1 MTSINAFVGHSFTEE
16 DDALVAAILTYLAQV
31 ASLHP
36 GFTWVHAKHPEPIS
50 VNEKV
55 LALLEGKDLF
65 IGICTRKELVVEWSA
80 LSSSWWKRDAL
91 FAKESDFEWKTSD
104 WIIQEIG
111 LAIGRGMK
119 IILLIEDGIR
129 RPGALQGN
137 LEHIPLSRSTPE
149 KSFGTLLGMLTALLP
164 HSGVGQAAGQQTMP
178 ASSSS
183 ASSKGGTAEHDW
195 ITPKPDWKKGDFE
208 FGMMQCIATN
218 NESAKRDV
226 DEKFLA
232 SDVGASQQRRD
243 EWAAYKEYMCILFGR
258 GGNIAKLEGIA
269 SGLPDS
275 DDAVEYLARAYEHYE
290 EYQKAAPALR
300 NAAEKA
306 KLTGD
311 KVRLLGQAAVNYEK
325 AGQSAEADAAMTE
338 LHAISART
346 GDCNVEVLVAEKN
359 LGEQRK
365 DDDAEIA
372 TQERLLEL
380 NPSDVEIRFSLAYKY
395 SLVNRDGLAAYHY
408 SRIQRKVRSP
418 MVWNNLGVAF
428 QSLKL
433 PIKAVDAYVK
443 SIDLGETLA
452 MANLANRFLKAG
464 FLREAEEMLATA
476 SKIEGHHKN
485 VDHGFGTLRDD
496 QDAEEKNEAAIFEKA
511 KQVSAF
517 YRRYG
522 CSIAGTLSGSIAGA
536 WRTPSCNVTLR
547 IDGDAIVAQGSYQV
561 SASGL
566 ISAMMGAKGM
576 AATPARYS
584 LEYRGVLRG
593 CTISGVIVRKQE
605 GEKSLASTLL
615 GVDTNPTFLIWIDDS
630 LAVLH
635 VMERPQS
642 GEPTYYEFQRV

>member
-452 MANLANRFLKAG
+452 MAN
-464 FLREAEEMLATA
+464 
-476 SKIEGHHKN
+476 S
-485 VDHGFGTLRDD
+485 
-496 QDAEEKNEAAIFEKA
+496 